1 MLTFNHIALP
11 SRSLENADRF
21 FHGILGLEK
30 IKSSTVEPDLALALF
45 GRAQPWDIVTYRG
58 GNLAIEVFVSEA
70 APPPAPP
77 IIHLCLEVEDRDAFL
92 DRCRSAGLA
101 VIQAPRGEAVVVFI
115 QDFDGNRYE
124 VKEKL

>member
-1 MLTFNHIALP
+1 MLTFNHIAFP
-11 SRSLENADRF
+11 SRSFENADRF
-21 FHGILGLEK
+21 FTGILGLERVK
-30 IKSSTVEPDLALALF
+30 VSSVEPGLALTLF
-45 GRAQPWDIVTYRG
+45 GRAEPWDIVTYRG
-58 GNLAIEVFVSEA
+58 GNLSVEVFVSDA
-70 APPPAPP
+70 APPPAPS
-77 IIHLCLEVEDRDAFL
+77 IVHLCLEVENRQAFL